1 MTKEN
6 DLKIKDLET
15 AIATLQSKL
24 RESTDHTTNYNNMS
38 KEINTLTHQLAT
50 KEQELNDL
58 KVEKDD
64 IESQVKIY
72 KMYKNKVTDLA
83 EKIDSD
89 DIIPKDLESCHRE
102 IVSLRA
108 SRQLLQS
115 IKKSLEDQNLSLKSR
130 LEVLDPTAAHNIT
143 MDIKNINDTDIIK
156 DIKNIKEDVTEAP
169 KKVAVEPP
177 KGSFFDFLFPA
188 SPPRRPAPTPQLD
201 TPEKSSSVKDAIENV
216 EKGDTISNNGPSPVE
231 HKPQSHSQA
240 QPPSHPP
247 HPQPPSPPKSRKEDV
262 APLSF
267 IGDFFTTL

>member
-1 MTKEN
+1 MLKITTTSNNNMTKE
-6 DLKIKDLET
+6 IK
-15 AIATLQSKL
+15 
-24 RESTDHTTNYNNMS
+24 
-38 KEINTLTHQLAT
+38 TLTHQLAT
-50 KEQELNDL
+50 KEEELNNL

-64 IESQVKIY
+64 IESQMKIY

-130 LEVLDPTAAHNIT
+130 LEELDPTAAHNIT
-143 MDIKNINDTDIIK
+143 MDIKNINDTDITK
-156 DIKNIKEDVTEAP
+156 DINNIKEDITEAP
-169 KKVAVEPP
+169 KKVAIEPP

-201 TPEKSSSVKDAIENV
+201 TPEKSSSITVAIETV
-216 EKGDTISNNGPSPVE
+216 EKGDIISNNGPSPVE
-231 HKPQSHSQA
+231 HKPQAYIQA
-240 QPPSHPP
+240 
-247 HPQPPSPPKSRKEDV
+247 QPPSPPKSRKEDV

>member
-1 MTKEN
+1 MTKDN
-6 DLKIKDLET
+6 DLKKKDLET
-15 AIATLQSKL
+15 VIVTLQSKL
-24 RESTDHTTNYNNMS
+24 SESADHITNYNDMS
-38 KEINTLTHQLAT
+38 EEINILTHQLAT
-50 KEQELNDL
+50 KEQELTHL
-58 KVEKDD
+58 KVEKDE

-130 LEVLDPTAAHNIT
+130 LEELDPAAAHNIT
-143 MDIKNINDTDIIK
+143 KDIKNINNIDITKDINNIK
-156 DIKNIKEDVTEAP
+156 DAEAITEPP

-201 TPEKSSSVKDAIENV
+201 TPEKSSSLKDALETV
-216 EKGDTISNNGPSPVE
+216 EKEGTSSSNGPSPVE
-231 HKPQSHSQA
+231 HKPPSPSQT
-240 QPPSHPP
+240 
-247 HPQPPSPPKSRKEDV
+247 QPPSPPKSRKEDA

-267 IGDFFTTL
+267 IGDFFSTL